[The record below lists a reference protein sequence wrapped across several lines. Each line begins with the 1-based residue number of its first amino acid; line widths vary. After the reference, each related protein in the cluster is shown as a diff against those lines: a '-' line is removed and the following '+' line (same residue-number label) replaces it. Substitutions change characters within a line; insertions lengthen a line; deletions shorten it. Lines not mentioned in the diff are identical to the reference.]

1 MDSITKIKQ
10 GSFAACVFFG
20 CGTKSPLEGKWTSTF
35 TVRNGLERPEKAGEI
50 VLYLNFERKTE
61 YAFNSGSFSKKTSQR
76 LSSVEKVGDYE
87 LPKTEEELAKE
98 LDSEIETR
106 GSYNVFG
113 GNVNFFTETVVLPDG
128 SELDV
133 ADSPDISSLI
143 GESEYHEEFRLSED
157 SLFLGGVE
165 FKKAQ

>member
-1 MDSITKIKQ
+1 MKKRIAILL
-10 GSFAACVFFG
+10 GIFAACVFFG

-50 VLYLNFERKTE
+50 VLYLNFERKIE
-61 YAFNSGSFSKKTSQR
+61 YVFHSGSFSKKTSQR

-87 LPKTEEELAKE
+87 LLKTEEELAKE

-106 GSYNVFG
+106 GSY

-143 GESEYHEEFRLSED
+143 GESEYHEEFRLSGD

-165 FKKAQ
+165 FQKAQ

>member
-1 MDSITKIKQ
+1 MKKRMAIVLGI
-10 GSFAACVFFG
+10 FASCVFLG

-50 VLYLNFERKTE
+50 VLYLNFERETE
-61 YAFNSGSFSKKTSQR
+61 YVFHSGSFSKKTSQR
-76 LSSVEKVGDYE
+76 LLSVEKVGGYE
-87 LPKTEEELAKE
+87 LPKTEEELANE

-106 GSYNVFG
+106 GSYSVFG
-113 GNVNFFTETVVLPDG
+113 NNVNFFTESVVLPGG

-133 ADSPDISSLI
+133 ADSADISSLI
-143 GESEYHEEFRLSED
+143 GETEYHEEFRLSGD